1 MLDKLKDIVPE
12 VDETKANLIYQK
24 AHKPKFSFNFN
35 FKFKWVLRV
44 VAFLV
49 VLVPVIVIASLGNNH
64 KAEAPNVDFEPTI
77 EEPGCVPEQGE
88 ANDESIE
95 LFNSNFSD
103 GVLKLV
109 FNNYYKVYYIKEC
122 IGYGINSVKQ
132 NNEQISMVDNVYK
145 VNALSNVEILF
156 TNNIDKVLISISV
169 DGVNYKDYTFY
180 NK

>member
-1 MLDKLKDIVPE
+1 M
-12 VDETKANLIYQK
+12 NL
-24 AHKPKFSFNFN
+24 
-35 FKFKWVLRV
+35 
-44 VAFLV
+44 
-49 VLVPVIVIASLGNNH
+49 
-64 KAEAPNVDFEPTI
+64 
-77 EEPGCVPEQGE
+77 
-88 ANDESIE
+88 SIE

-103 GVLKLV
+103 GVLKLI
-109 FNNYYKVYYIKEC
+109 FNNYYEVYYIKEC

-169 DGVNYKDYTFY
+169 DDVNYKDYTFY